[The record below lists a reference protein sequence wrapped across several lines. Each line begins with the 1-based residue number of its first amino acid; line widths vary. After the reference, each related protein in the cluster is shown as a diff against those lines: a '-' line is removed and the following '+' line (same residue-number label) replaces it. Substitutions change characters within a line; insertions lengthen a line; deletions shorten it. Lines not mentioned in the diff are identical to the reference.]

1 MGLLADLHTAWAKW
15 RDGREAQPRRT
26 LFTHALPEFP
36 LPRRQP
42 MPDPLPHVAVV
53 TPCKNAEDR
62 LPGYAA
68 LIQGLDYP
76 KDRLHWIVLE
86 GDSTDDTAAR
96 AEAMLTAASG
106 YGSTRFLR
114 HDVGFEAGAG
124 GRRRLSIQRARRSA
138 IAACRNRLLAAA
150 METEADYILCIDVD
164 MSEIPPD
171 ALRRALEWRA
181 PVLAANCLR
190 HEGQGIFDRNSFR
203 YTRPVSDRSAHRYVR
218 DGIYQP
224 PGGYFRHYPAP
235 APGPR
240 IEQLSCVGGTFL
252 LIRRDVVAAG
262 TDFPEE
268 PYQLHLETEGYALK
282 AADKGFGSFMDAG
295 LLVRHGPH

>member
-15 RDGREAQPRRT
+15 RDGREAAPRRT
-26 LFTHALPEFP
+26 RFTHPLPAFP

-42 MPDPLPHVAVV
+42 LPDPLPQVAVV
-53 TPCKNAEDR
+53 TPCKNAAPLLAE
-62 LPGYAA
+62 YAA
-68 LIQGLDYP
+68 LVQALDYP
-76 KDRLHWIVLE
+76 RDRLHWIVLE
-86 GDSTDDTAAR
+86 GDSRDDTAAR
-96 AEAMLTAASG
+96 AGAMLAAAEG
-106 YGSTRFLR
+106 YATTRLLR
-114 HDVGFEAGAG
+114 FDVGFEPGAG
-124 GRRRLSIQRARRSA
+124 GRGRVSIQRGRRSA
-138 IAACRNRLLAAA
+138 IAACRNRLLEAA
-150 METEADYILCIDVD
+150 METPADYILFIDVD

-190 HEGQGIFDRNSFR
+190 HEGEGIFDRNSFR
-203 YTRPVSDRSAHRYVR
+203 YTRPVSDRMARRYVR

-235 APGPR
+235 APAPR
-240 IEQLSCVGGTFL
+240 IEPLSCVGGTFL

-262 TDFPEE
+262 TDFPEQ
-268 PYQLHLETEGYALK
+268 PYQLHIETEGFALK
-282 AADKGFGSFMDAG
+282 AADLGFGSFMDAG